1 MASSV
6 SVLLL
11 ARVDETSSEYGDT
24 PTMES
29 LSELEDDDGLPGR
42 SDIDDMDRS

>member
-11 ARVDETSSEYGDT
+11 ARIDETSAEYGEA
-24 PTMES
+24 PTIES
-29 LSELEDDDGLPGR
+29 LSELEDDDGLPGK
-42 SDIDDMDRS
+42 SDMDEIDRS